1 METVAQRLGPGAII
15 LAVVIAGLLLSLK
28 AGRRGFL
35 ATGPRAVSW
44 LVAEVSRSSGMES
57 RL

>member
-1 METVAQRLGPGAII
+1 MAQGLDRRAVI
-15 LAVVIAGLLLSLK
+15 LAAVIAGLLLSLK

-44 LVAEVSRSSGMES
+44 LVAEVSWSSGMES